1 MATEK
6 DGKPPDPGKPP
17 ERAKKKA
24 TRSRLLARLR
34 MQQAQNLSGHV
45 TRTIEQTPVDRTKQ
59 PNPRLKKR
67 GATADTA
74 PGNSGKKQ
82 AIYYP
87 SEDDRNTWQATN
99 GRSTNANPLLA
110 AADEKLASLEAK
122 LTKSEDRLSKVTMAN
137 ADLQTQ
143 KEDLEDRLEKAQ
155 EHLRNSDAAVADKVA
170 EVQHLKVQAAHLEGK
185 LVVFEKFQPYQGGQP
200 SHEIDGGTSDS
211 NESGLNPAAN
221 LDTSR
226 VPSEVSPTSATITPT
241 APLKPA
247 LKIPTLP
254 AWDGSS
260 QKDED
265 GVNVFLPRLAQYL
278 EAQGVSKEKRPHNVF
293 PFLKGKAFQL
303 WQLEAETLTQGNIE
317 LTWELFAKF
326 MCTVVVEQQ

>member
-1 MATEK
+1 
-6 DGKPPDPGKPP
+6 
-17 ERAKKKA
+17 
-24 TRSRLLARLR
+24 
-34 MQQAQNLSGHV
+34 MQQAQNLAGHV

-82 AIYYP
+82 AVSYP

-122 LTKSEDRLSKVTMAN
+122 LAKAEDKLSRITTEHD
-137 ADLQTQ
+137 DLKMQ
-143 KEDLEDRLEKAQ
+143 KEDLEDRLEKAL
-155 EHLRNSDAAVADKVA
+155 EHLRTSDAAVADRVA
-170 EVQHLKVQAAHLEGK
+170 EVQYLKVQAAHLEGK

-200 SHEIDGGTSDS
+200 SHEIDGGTSNS

-221 LDTSR
+221 LDTSC
-226 VPSEVSPTSATITPT
+226 VPSEVSPTRTPIV
-241 APLKPA
+241 PSKPA
-247 LKIPTLP
+247 LKNPTFP

-260 QKDED
+260 QRDED

-278 EAQGVSKEKRPHNVF
+278 EAQGVSKEQRPHNVF

-303 WQLEAETLTQGNIE
+303 
-317 LTWELFAKF
+317 
-326 MCTVVVEQQ
+326 